1 MIILNH
7 INKLGSGNSCSNR
20 KGWTMRRI
28 ILSTESGADIP
39 KDLVEKYQIQVVPM
53 HVVMEGKDYLDGE
66 LSVEEVFDYHSRT
79 KKIPSTSATNVHEYQ
94 NLFSNIR
101 VEFPNSIII
110 HIGYTSKASVSFQSA
125 LIAAEDF
132 EDLYLVDTLN
142 VTGGLGAIVLYAA
155 QLLEENPSI
164 NPLNLIEKIEAV
176 VPKTRLAFLPGS
188 LDFLKAGGRVSNLA
202 YIGGA
207 LLKIKPCI
215 ELKEGKL
222 VSTRKY
228 RGSMSQVAEK
238 LMRDYLEEYKI
249 NRKQLYLIYSI
260 GLDESIKR
268 RMEEIAK
275 ETGFE
280 NITWIQAG
288 AMISTH
294 AGPGG
299 FGIAGIE

>member
-1 MIILNH
+1 MAALIGRNVL
-7 INKLGSGNSCSNR
+7 
-20 KGWTMRRI
+20 MRRI
-28 ILSTESGADIP
+28 ILTTESGADLP
-39 KDLVEKYQIQVVPM
+39 KDLVEKHQIQVVPM
-53 HVVMEGKDYLDGE
+53 HVIMDGKDYLDGE

-79 KKIPSTSATNVHEYQ
+79 KKIPSTTATNVHEYHD
-94 NLFSNIR
+94 LFTKIR
-101 VEFPNSIII
+101 IDFPDSIII
-110 HIGYTSKASVSFQSA
+110 HIGYTSQASASFQSA

-132 EDLYLVDTLN
+132 EDLYLIDTLN
-142 VTGGLGAIVLYAA
+142 VTGGLATIVMYAA
-155 QLLEENPSI
+155 TLLEEEPAI
-164 NPLNLIEKIEAV
+164 DHVQLIEKIESV
-176 VPKTRLAFLPGS
+176 VPKTRLAFIPGS
-188 LDFLKAGGRVSNLA
+188 LDFLRAGGRVSNIA

-228 RGSMSQVAEK
+228 RGNMSIVAEK
-238 LMRDYLEEYKI
+238 LMSDYLNQYDI
-249 NRKQLYLIYSI
+249 DRKQLFLIYSI

-268 RMEEIAK
+268 RMEKSAK

-280 NITWIQAG
+280 NVTWMQAG

-299 FGIAGIE
+299 FGIAGLEY